1 MIVKQVSVFLENK
14 IGRLNEV
21 AQLLGNH
28 NINISAFS
36 VADTSDFGILRMIV
50 PDAAKALAIL
60 KENHFSAST
69 TDVVLLNAPNNP
81 GALAKTLDILNS
93 EDVFIEYIYAFSLN
107 EDTAVFVIR
116 PSDLAVCVKMLEK
129 HQDEL
134 VSGGKHFVL

>member
-21 AQLLGNH
+21 AQLLGNN

-50 PDAAKALAIL
+50 PDASRALAIL

-81 GALAKTLDILNS
+81 GALAKTLDVLNS
-93 EDVFIEYIYAFSLN
+93 EEVFIEYIYAFSLN
-107 EDTAVFVIR
+107 EETAVFVIR
-116 PSDLAVCVKMLEK
+116 PTDLQICIDKLDK
-129 HQDEL
+129 HKDEL
-134 VSGGKHFVL
+134 VSNGSHFKI

>member
-21 AQLLGNH
+21 AQLLGNN

-60 KENHFSAST
+60 KENHFSANT

-116 PSDLAVCVKMLEK
+116 PSDLTVCVKMLEK
-129 HQDEL
+129 HKGEL
-134 VSGGKHFVL
+134 VSDGKHFVL